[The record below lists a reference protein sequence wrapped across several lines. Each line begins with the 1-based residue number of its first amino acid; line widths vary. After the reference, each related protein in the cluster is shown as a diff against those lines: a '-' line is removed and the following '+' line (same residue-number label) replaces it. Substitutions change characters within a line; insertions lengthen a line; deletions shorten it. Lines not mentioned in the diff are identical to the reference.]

1 MTHHLPTSRAPL
13 PPPRRVDN
21 RFGWAGLLAGICGLT
36 LFWLP
41 YFFPAAGLA
50 GIAFGAVGYSK
61 AQTGAATNK
70 RTAMTGIVLG
80 VLALV
85 LPVMG
90 ILGLGVYTAFHG
102 L

>member
-1 MTHHLPTSRAPL
+1 MTHTRTSRAPV
-13 PPPRRVDN
+13 PPKAGADN

-50 GIAFGAVGYSK
+50 AIALGAVGYSK
-61 AQTGAATNK
+61 VQSGPATHR
-70 RTAMTGIVLG
+70 RTAVLGIVLG

-85 LPVMG
+85 LPVVA
-90 ILGLGVYTAFHG
+90 ILGLGVYVSLHG
-102 L
+102 M